1 MYYAHFRSYFAALK
15 FIYFRLTIQSKLIV
29 KRIEMG
35 GGGIISV
42 VLISRFSL
50 FSVIASPYITSTRDF
65 NSTDVFFSLV

>member
-1 MYYAHFRSYFAALK
+1 MYYAHFSSYFAALK

-29 KRIEMG
+29 KRIEM